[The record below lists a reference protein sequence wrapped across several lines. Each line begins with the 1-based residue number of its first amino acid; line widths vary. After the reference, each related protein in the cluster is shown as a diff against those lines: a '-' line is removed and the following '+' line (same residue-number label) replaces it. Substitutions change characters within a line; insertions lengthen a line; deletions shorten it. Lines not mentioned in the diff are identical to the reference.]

1 MAFIWPD
8 VFLTTMVFLASW
20 RCIAFSSH
28 PHIGYFPISPPRR
41 HFGCRSGIFNAAI
54 EHSSFRPLEAS
65 RVDFLGQVERTV
77 GKITSSASLNIMEVH
92 PQHREA
98 VGVARHLA
106 QRLEGFRRNNDCPYC
121 WMQRAHCICQH
132 CPSVN
137 DEMFRNDN
145 NQVVNRIFL
154 LMHHKEVA
162 LKVDTAKLILSAFPR
177 QCRLVVGGISSDY
190 QDSMKEMLQAIED
203 SISLSTVAGKHQ
215 KCLVLFPD
223 ETARPFH
230 EILMDEKRKLAQSD
244 DENLHAGGFTAG
256 NQNDPD
262 QSNETTFLW
271 DIIVIDGTW
280 TQARRL
286 HNYVPPESQGG
297 PRRVRLSENAVER
310 LGGSTTRTHSD
321 NAKDSDSETYNSGHQ
336 LRRHVVTWRQ
346 VSTFEATR
354 LFLKDLLDPDGPGEI
369 ANTTETN
376 HTTMPRL
383 PWDQLES
390 FHAAANEAARK
401 ELGPKRKKAS

>member
-1 MAFIWPD
+1 
-8 VFLTTMVFLASW
+8 MVFLASW
-20 RCIAFSSH
+20 RCIAFSPH
-28 PHIGYFPISPPRR
+28 PHFIGFFAISPSKR
-41 HFGCRSGIFNAAI
+41 HFASRAGRLSTPI
-54 EHSSFRPLEAS
+54 EHSSVRSLEAS
-65 RVDFLGQVERTV
+65 NVDFLRQVEKTV
-77 GKITSSASLNIMEVH
+77 AKITSSASFNITEVN

-106 QRLEGFRRNNDCPYC
+106 QRLKAFRRNNDCPNC
-121 WMQRAHCICQH
+121 WMQRAHCVCQH
-132 CPSVN
+132 CPSIN
-137 DEMFRNDN
+137 DEMFQNDN

-154 LMHHKEVA
+154 IMHHKEIA

-177 QCRLVVGGISSDY
+177 QCRLVVGGIGPEY
-190 QDSMKEMLQAIED
+190 QESMKEMLQAIED
-203 SISLSTVAGKHQ
+203 SNSSSAIAGKHQ

-230 EILMDEKRKLAQSD
+230 EILIDEKQKLTKRD
-244 DENLHAGGFTAG
+244 DENLHARGFTAG
-256 NQNDPD
+256 NNNDPD
-262 QSNETTFLW
+262 QSNEATFLW

-297 PRRVRLSENAVER
+297 PRRVRLSENAVEK
-310 LGGSTTRTHSD
+310 LGGSPNLTHS
-321 NAKDSDSETYNSGHQ
+321 NNVKDSDSETYNSGHQ

-354 LFLKDLLDPDGPGEI
+354 LFLRDLLDPDGTDEI
-369 ANTTETN
+369 ANITETN
-376 HTTMPRL
+376 QITTPRL
-383 PWDQLES
+383 PWDELES
-390 FHAAANEAARK
+390 YHAAANEAARK